1 MENVELRGGALS
13 LIGPAHHPTN
23 AIALHFS
30 IINVLKSKQFWKDK
44 KNIGTAQLAREKD
57 CFPLGLALT
66 KSVI

>member
-44 KNIGTAQLAREKD
+44 NKLAQLRRHASRVHFARIH
-57 CFPLGLALT
+57 F
-66 KSVI
+66 V